1 MSNKRLD
8 IGDDEIR
15 IIASDA
21 KPRPRR
27 RLKRR
32 IAVLAVAAAV
42 AAAVVLW
49 ITLRNDAG
57 DYAPLQETVIEK
69 SPAQPAAEQ
78 PAADEPLPA
87 APRGYASRR
96 DTTVNGTPLIIITPV
111 NATARLIAG
120 NATLADSAIV
130 LAAQA
135 ADIRKDNGEI
145 VGTFVLDGQLVS
157 KGEAKAGYCS
167 IVNGDISIGV
177 ADATPMLEQ
186 ALMTDGYFFRQYPLV
201 AAGQIVENRPK
212 GKALRK
218 ALAEIDGNFCIVT
231 TSRPLSFHDFSQAL
245 IDAGARNAIYL
256 VGGTTETV
264 YTDEADNRHIIGSTT
279 DALPDN
285 VNYIVWQ

>member
-32 IAVLAVAAAV
+32 IAVLALAAAV

-49 ITLRNDAG
+49 ITRRTDAD

-69 SPAQPAAEQ
+69 SPVQPVAEQ
-78 PAADEPLPA
+78 PAADE
-87 APRGYASRR
+87 PRGYASRR

-186 ALMTDGYFFRQYPLV
+186 APDDRRLFLPPVSPRGRRPDSGEPSQGESAAQGSCRNRRQLQHRHNV
-201 AAGQIVENRPK
+201 A
-212 GKALRK
+212 
-218 ALAEIDGNFCIVT
+218 
-231 TSRPLSFHDFSQAL
+231 SAL
-245 IDAGARNAIYL
+245 I
-256 VGGTTETV
+256 
-264 YTDEADNRHIIGSTT
+264 
-279 DALPDN
+279 P
-285 VNYIVWQ
+285 